1 MSPTVTNAA
10 ELPQDKAWV
19 CPLDLAAG
27 RRMLGAVAAEPCV
40 DKESVAQ

>member
-10 ELPQDKAWV
+10 ELQQDKDWM

-27 RRMLGAVAAEPCV
+27 RRMLGAVATEPCV
-40 DKESVAQ
+40 DKESEAQ